1 MSIKTVW
8 AAFFSATDTTKQV
21 VTRIAARLAEQTGA
35 ALSVYDFTLP
45 ADRKDPKTF
54 TAGDLV
60 VFGTPVYAG
69 WVPNLLIKFVAAV
82 RGGGA
87 LAVRGLRRRRGKE
100 ARQGGPDPRHREG
113 Q

>member
-1 MSIKTVW
+1 MSVKTVW

-69 WVPNLLIKFVAAV
+69 RVPNLLIRFVAAV
-82 RGGGA
+82 HSCAPPSNSYTCFAPLA
-87 LAVRGLRRRRGKE
+87 LYTSFV
-100 ARQGGPDPRHREG
+100 P
-113 Q
+113 